1 MRGVLL
7 DVNETLLDLSG
18 LQPAFDSLGLPDARA
33 LWFART
39 LRNGFALAAS
49 GDCRTFADVARA
61 TLVSLD
67 PGRLTPGDADA
78 LLDAFTRLQPHADV
92 EPGLRLLADA
102 GIPAITLTVGDA
114 ETVAGIFEAHGLDDL
129 VAGHLSAA
137 DFGRWKPAP
146 APYLA
151 GCLALGLPPGDVTMV
166 AAHSWDIHGAHRAG
180 LRTAWISRF
189 EGGRPAGRLSPSDAD
204 PERPGIFAAP
214 DIEGPDLPTV
224 AARIVGS
231 GAS

>member
-18 LQPAFDSLGLPDARA
+18 LQPAFASIGLPDAQP

-39 LRNGFALAAS
+39 LRNGFALAAAN
-49 GDCRTFADVARA
+49 DCRPFADVARA

-67 PGRLTPGDADA
+67 PTRLKPKDADA
-78 LLDAFTRLQPHADV
+78 ILDAFTRLKPHPEV
-92 EPGLRLLADA
+92 ELGLRTLADA

-114 ETVAGIFEAHGLDDL
+114 ETVARIFDAHGLGEL

-151 GCLALGLPPGDVTMV
+151 GCLALGLAPGDVTMV
-166 AAHSWDIHGAHRAG
+166 AAHSWDLHGAHRAG
-180 LRTAWISRF
+180 LRTAWISR
-189 EGGRPAGRLSPSDAD
+189 L
-204 PERPGIFAAP
+204 ERVHP
-214 DIEGPDLPTV
+214 DIFVTPDIQGPDLPSV
-224 AARIVGS
+224 AAQIVGS
-231 GAS
+231 AAS

>member
-18 LQPAFDSLGLPDARA
+18 LQPAFDSLGLPAAQA

-39 LRNGFALAAS
+39 LRNGFALAAAN
-49 GDCRTFADVARA
+49 DCRPFAEVARA

-67 PGRLTPGDADA
+67 PVRLKSTDADVI
-78 LLDAFTRLQPHADV
+78 LDAFTRLRPHPDV
-92 EPGLRLLADA
+92 APGLRALADA
-102 GIPAITLTVGDA
+102 GIPTITLTVGDA
-114 ETVAGIFEAHGLDDL
+114 DVVAGIFREQGLSDL

-151 GCLALGLPPGDVTMV
+151 GCLALGLSPGDVTMV
-166 AAHSWDIHGAHRAG
+166 AAHSWDLHGAHRAG
-180 LRTAWISRF
+180 LRTAWIT
-189 EGGRPAGRLSPSDAD
+189 RL
-204 PERPGIFAAP
+204 ERVHPDIFATP
-214 DIEGPDLPTV
+214 DVQGPDLPSVV
-224 AARIVGS
+224 AQIVGS
-231 GAS
+231 AAS

>member
-7 DVNETLLDLSG
+7 DVNESLLDLSG
-18 LQPAFDSLGLPDARA
+18 LQPAFDSLGMPDAMP

-49 GDCRTFADVARA
+49 GDCRTFADVARD
-61 TLVSLD
+61 TVVSLD
-67 PGRLTPGDADA
+67 PGRLRPADGDVI
-78 LLDAFTRLQPHADV
+78 LDAFARLQPHADA

-102 GIPAITLTVGDA
+102 GIPAITLTVGSA
-114 ETVAGIFEAHGLDDL
+114 QTVAQIFDAHGLGDL

-151 GCLALGLPPGDVTMV
+151 GCLALGLAPGDVTMV
-166 AAHSWDIHGAHRAG
+166 SAHSWDLHGAHRAG
-180 LRTAWISRF
+180 LRTAWITRW
-189 EGGRPAGRLSPSDAD
+189 ETVPSDV
-204 PERPGIFAAP
+204 FATP
-214 DIEGPDLPTV
+214 DMEGPDLPSV
-224 AARIVGS
+224 ARQIIGS
-231 GAS
+231 ATP

>member
-18 LQPAFDSLGLPDARA
+18 LQPAFDSLGLPNALS

-39 LRNGFALAAS
+39 LRDGFALAAS
-49 GDCRTFADVARA
+49 GDCRPFADVARA
-61 TLVSLD
+61 ALVSLD
-67 PGRLTPGDADA
+67 PQRLTPANADVV
-78 LLDAFTRLQPHADV
+78 LDAFTRLQPHPDV
-92 EPGLRLLADA
+92 EPGLRILADA
-102 GIPAITLTVGDA
+102 GIPAITLTVGSTD
-114 ETVAGIFEAHGLDDL
+114 TVAAIFDTHGLGDL

-166 AAHSWDIHGAHRAG
+166 AAHAWDLHGAHRAG
-180 LRTAWISRF
+180 LRTAWIPRL
-189 EGGRPAGRLSPSDAD
+189 EMQVPAIYTS
-204 PERPGIFAAP
+204 P
-214 DIEGPDLPTV
+214 DIEGPDLPAV
-224 AARIVGS
+224 ASQIVGLS
-231 GAS
+231 TS

>member
-7 DVNETLLDLSG
+7 DVNETLLDLTG
-18 LQPAFDSLGLPDARA
+18 LQPAFNSLGVPDALP

-61 TLVSLD
+61 TLVSID
-67 PGRLTPGDADA
+67 PARLTAADADVV
-78 LLDAFTRLQPHADV
+78 LDAFARLKLHPDV
-92 EPGLRLLADA
+92 ESGLRSLADA

-114 ETVAGIFEAHGLDDL
+114 QTVAQIFETHGMGDL

-166 AAHSWDIHGAHRAG
+166 AAHSWDLHGAHRAG
-180 LRTAWISRF
+180 LRTAWVT
-189 EGGRPAGRLSPSDAD
+189 RLEAVPSP
-204 PERPGIFAAP
+204 IFAAA
-214 DIEGPDLPTV
+214 DIEGPDLPSV
-224 AARIVGS
+224 ARQIVGS
-231 GAS
+231 EVS

>member
-18 LQPAFDSLGLPDARA
+18 LQPAFDSLGLPDAQA

-39 LRNGFALAAS
+39 LRNGFALAAAN
-49 GDCRTFADVARA
+49 DCRPFADVARA

-67 PGRLTPGDADA
+67 PKRLKPADADVI
-78 LLDAFTRLQPHADV
+78 LDAFTRLQPHPDV
-92 EPGLRLLADA
+92 EPGLRALADA

-114 ETVAGIFEAHGLDDL
+114 EVVTRIFETHGLDKL
-129 VAGHLSAA
+129 VTGHLSAA

-151 GCLALGLPPGDVTMV
+151 GCLALSLAPGDVTMV
-166 AAHSWDIHGAHRAG
+166 AAHSWDLHGAHRAG
-180 LRTAWISRF
+180 LRSAWISRL
-189 EGGRPAGRLSPSDAD
+189 EQVHPD
-204 PERPGIFAAP
+204 IFATP
-214 DIEGPDLPTV
+214 DIQGPDLPAV
-224 AARIVGS
+224 AAQIIGS
-231 GAS
+231 AAS

>member
-18 LQPAFDSLGLPDARA
+18 LQPAFDSLGLPDAQA

-39 LRNGFALAAS
+39 LRNGFALAAAN
-49 GDCRTFADVARA
+49 DCRPFADVARA

-67 PGRLTPGDADA
+67 PTRLTPRDADA
-78 LLDAFTRLQPHADV
+78 ILDAFTRLQPHPDV
-92 EPGLRLLADA
+92 ETGLRMLADA

-114 ETVAGIFEAHGLDDL
+114 ETVARIFDAHGLGDL

-166 AAHSWDIHGAHRAG
+166 AAHSWDLHGAHRAG
-180 LRTAWISRF
+180 LRTAWISRL
-189 EGGRPAGRLSPSDAD
+189 EQVHPD
-204 PERPGIFAAP
+204 IFATP
-214 DIEGPDLPTV
+214 DIQGPDLQAV
-224 AARIVGS
+224 AEQIIGS
-231 GAS
+231 AAS

>member
-18 LQPAFDSLGLPDARA
+18 LQPAFDYLGLPNALP

-39 LRNGFALAAS
+39 LRDGFALAAS
-49 GDCRTFADVARA
+49 GDCRPFADVARA
-61 TLVSLD
+61 ALVSLD
-67 PGRLTPGDADA
+67 PQRLTPANADVV
-78 LLDAFTRLQPHADV
+78 LDAFTRLQPHPDV
-92 EPGLRLLADA
+92 EPGLRMLADA
-102 GIPAITLTVGDA
+102 DIPAITLTVGSAD
-114 ETVAGIFEAHGLDDL
+114 TVAAIFDTHGLGDL

-166 AAHSWDIHGAHRAG
+166 AAHAWDLHGAHRAG
-180 LRTAWISRF
+180 LRTAWIPRL
-189 EGGRPAGRLSPSDAD
+189 EKQVPAIYSS
-204 PERPGIFAAP
+204 P
-214 DIEGPDLPTV
+214 DIEGPDLPAV
-224 AARIVGS
+224 AAQIVGLS
-231 GAS
+231 TS

>member
-18 LQPAFDSLGLPDARA
+18 LQPAFADLGLPDAVP

-49 GDCRTFADVARA
+49 GDCRTFADVARD

-67 PGRLTPGDADA
+67 PDRLAPRDGDAILA
-78 LLDAFTRLQPHADV
+78 AFAELAPHPDV
-92 EPGLRLLADA
+92 ETGLRMLSDA
-102 GIPAITLTVGDA
+102 GIPVMTLTVGDA
-114 ETVAGIFEAHGLDDL
+114 EVVAQIFDRHGLGDL

-151 GCLALGLPPGDVTMV
+151 GCLALGMMPKEVTMV
-166 AAHSWDIHGAHRAG
+166 AAHSWDLHGAHRAG
-180 LRTAWISRF
+180 LRTAWIT
-189 EGGRPAGRLSPSDAD
+189 RLEKRRS
-204 PERPGIFAAP
+204 GIFAAA
-214 DIEGPDLPTV
+214 DIEGPDLPSV
-224 AARIVGS
+224 VEQIAAAR
-231 GAS
+231 

>member
-18 LQPAFDSLGLPDARA
+18 LQPAFDSLELPDALP

-61 TLVSLD
+61 TLASLD
-67 PGRLTPGDADA
+67 PQRLAPGDADVI
-78 LLDAFTRLQPHADV
+78 LDAFARLQPHPDV
-92 EPGLRLLADA
+92 EPGLRVLAEA
-102 GIPAITLTVGDA
+102 GIPAITLTVGSA
-114 ETVAGIFEAHGLDDL
+114 ETVAQIFDAHGLGDL

-151 GCLALGLPPGDVTMV
+151 GCLALGLPPGEVTMV
-166 AAHSWDIHGAHRAG
+166 AAHSWDLHGAHRAG
-180 LRTAWISRF
+180 LRTAWISRL
-189 EGGRPAGRLSPSDAD
+189 EHVHPD
-204 PERPGIFAAP
+204 IFATP
-214 DIEGPDLPTV
+214 DMQGPDLPSV
-224 AARIVGS
+224 ATQIIGS
-231 GAS
+231 AAS

>member
-1 MRGVLL
+1 VRGVLL

-18 LQPAFDSLGLPDARA
+18 LQPAFDSLGLPDAQP

-39 LRNGFALAAS
+39 LRNGFALAAAN
-49 GDCRTFADVARA
+49 DCRPFADVARA

-67 PGRLTPGDADA
+67 PKRLKPADADVI
-78 LLDAFTRLQPHADV
+78 LDAFTRLQPHPDV
-92 EPGLRLLADA
+92 EPGLRSLADA

-114 ETVAGIFEAHGLDDL
+114 EVVARIFETHGLGNL

-151 GCLALGLPPGDVTMV
+151 GCLALGLPPGDGTMV
-166 AAHSWDIHGAHRAG
+166 AAHSWDLHGAHRAG
-180 LRTAWISRF
+180 LRTAWISRL
-189 EGGRPAGRLSPSDAD
+189 EQVHPD
-204 PERPGIFAAP
+204 IFATP
-214 DIEGPDLPTV
+214 DIQGPDLPAVTAQIIGS
-224 AARIVGS
+224 AAS
-231 GAS
+231 

>member
-18 LQPAFDSLGLPDARA
+18 LQPAFDSLGLPDARP

-39 LRNGFALAAS
+39 LRDGFALAAS

-67 PGRLTPGDADA
+67 PARLKPRDADVI
-78 LLDAFTRLQPHADV
+78 LDAFTRLTPHPDV
-92 EPGLRLLADA
+92 EPGLQALADA
-102 GIPAITLTVGDA
+102 GIPAMTLTVGDA
-114 ETVAGIFEAHGLDDL
+114 ATVSRIFDAHGLGHL

-137 DFGRWKPAP
+137 DFGRWKPAA

-151 GCLALGLPPGDVTMV
+151 GCLALNLSPRDVTMV

-180 LRTAWISRF
+180 LRTAWIT
-189 EGGRPAGRLSPSDAD
+189 RL
-204 PERPGIFAAP
+204 ERVRGDIFAAP
-214 DIEGPDLPTV
+214 DIEGPDLPSV
-224 AARIVGS
+224 VARIIGS
-231 GAS
+231 AT

>member
-7 DVNETLLDLSG
+7 DVNETLLDLRG
-18 LQPAFDSLGLPDARA
+18 LQPAFDSLGLPNALS

-39 LRNGFALAAS
+39 LRDGFALAAS
-49 GDCRTFADVARA
+49 GDCRPFADVARA
-61 TLVSLD
+61 ALVSLD
-67 PGRLTPGDADA
+67 PQRLTPADADVI
-78 LLDAFTRLQPHADV
+78 LDAFARLQPHPDV

-102 GIPAITLTVGDA
+102 GVPAITLTVGSA
-114 ETVAGIFEAHGLDDL
+114 ETVAAIFDAHGMGDL

-166 AAHSWDIHGAHRAG
+166 AAHAWDLHGAHRAG
-180 LRTAWISRF
+180 LRTAWIPRLESQV
-189 EGGRPAGRLSPSDAD
+189 PAIYSP
-204 PERPGIFAAP
+204 P
-214 DIEGPDLPTV
+214 DIEGPDLPAV
-224 AARIVGS
+224 AAQIVGLS
-231 GAS
+231 TS

>member
-1 MRGVLL
+1 MPGVLL

-18 LQPAFDSLGLPDARA
+18 LQPAFDSVGLPDALP

-49 GDCRTFADVARA
+49 GDCRSFAEVGRATFA
-61 TLVSLD
+61 SLD
-67 PGRLTPGDADA
+67 PGRLSARDADVV
-78 LLDAFTRLQPHADV
+78 LDAFTRLEPHPDV
-92 EPGLRLLADA
+92 APGLRALAEA

-114 ETVAGIFEAHGLDDL
+114 GTVASIFEAHGLGNL

-151 GCLALGLPPGDVTMV
+151 GCLALGLPPDEVTMV

-180 LRTAWISRF
+180 LRTAWIT
-189 EGGRPAGRLSPSDAD
+189 RLESV
-204 PERPGIFAAP
+204 RP
-214 DIEGPDLPTV
+214 DIFDPADLEGPDLPSVV
-224 AARIVGS
+224 AQIVGS
-231 GAS
+231 GSP

>member
-18 LQPAFDSLGLPDARA
+18 LQPAFDTLGLPDALP

-49 GDCRTFADVARA
+49 GDCRPFADVARA

-67 PGRLTPGDADA
+67 PARLKTADADA
-78 LLDAFTRLQPHADV
+78 ILQAFARLQPHPDV
-92 EPGLRLLADA
+92 EPGLRAFAEA
-102 GIPAITLTVGDA
+102 GVPAITLTVGDA
-114 ETVAGIFEAHGLDDL
+114 ETVARIFDAHGLGGL

-137 DFGRWKPAP
+137 DFGRWKPVP

-151 GCLALGLPPGDVTMV
+151 GCLALGLPPGEVTMV
-166 AAHSWDIHGAHRAG
+166 AAHSWDLHGAHRAG
-180 LRTAWISRF
+180 LRTAWISRL
-189 EGGRPAGRLSPSDAD
+189 EQVRPD
-204 PERPGIFAAP
+204 IFAAP
-214 DIEGPDLPTV
+214 DIEGPDLPSV
-224 AARIVGS
+224 AAQIIGS
-231 GAS
+231 AAS